1 MKKIAIA
8 VIAAVSGLNVLAG
21 AAELGGVRA
30 GGVAALA
37 ESAGIAVP
45 TASPAIERGLLD
57 KVQESYYFFY
67 AKDQASGTARLKL
80 YVEAL
85 RKAGISVAKAEVV
98 DAGGVTQCNIA
109 YNGPERIFKIEKS
122 FPGALSMNMAKS
134 EFAKKKAELDR
145 SGAVVI
151 EGGAVLTNDGY
162 GKVSVYTIVYIS
174 PR

>member
-8 VIAAVSGLNVLAG
+8 VIATVAGFNVLAG

-45 TASPAIERGLLD
+45 AASPAIDKGLLD
-57 KVQESYYFFY
+57 KVNESYYFFY
-67 AKDQASGTARLKL
+67 AKDQASGAARLKV

-85 RKAGISVAKAEVV
+85 RKAGVTVTKAEVV

-109 YNGPERIFKIEKS
+109 YKGPERIFKMEKT
-122 FPGALSMNMAKS
+122 FPGAMSMPVA
-134 EFAKKKAELDR
+134 KAEFEKRKGELAR
-145 SGAVVI
+145 NGAVII
-151 EGGAVLTNDGY
+151 EGAALLTNDGY
-162 GKVSVYTIVYIS
+162 GKVAMYTIVYIS
-174 PR
+174 PK